1 MTRYLLILLVLTSC
15 ASSKKDQLKSYKTL
29 PGYTEK
35 MIPVASKDEA
45 RKVISNRT
53 NFLKMI
59 FEQTKDPY
67 FGTLR
72 WSEYCLSLN
81 KIGLV
86 TESPKGIQSISQLIL
101 NQNGEPGF
109 CRDHVDHVP
118 SRLILV
124 YCEGMSAVIEIKLDN
139 VIENNI
145 SSADLCE

>member
-1 MTRYLLILLVLTSC
+1 MLASC
-15 ASSKKDQLKSYKTL
+15 ASSKKDQLKTFKTL
-29 PGYTEK
+29 RGYSEK
-35 MIPVASKDEA
+35 MIPAASKDEA
-45 RKVISNRT
+45 RKVINNRT

-86 TESPKGIQSISQLIL
+86 TESPKGIQSISKLIL

-109 CRDHVDHVP
+109 CRDHIDQVP

-124 YCEGMSAVIEIKLDN
+124 YCEGMSSVLEIKLDDLT
-139 VIENNI
+139 ENNI
-145 SSADLCE
+145 SSVDLCE